1 MRQTLDCLAVLQ
13 CEISTKTIVPAWM
26 LANWKELLRDC
37 TELQVVRLA
46 VNTLKWHIDVG
57 AVMLVKGHR
66 SVHALT

>member
-1 MRQTLDCLAVLQ
+1 
-13 CEISTKTIVPAWM
+13 M
-26 LANWKELLRDC
+26 LANCKELLRDC

-66 SVHALT
+66 SVH